1 MATTKIWAVK
11 ADLKYTL
18 SYAGNPV
25 KTEIKRV
32 VDYVSGEGKT
42 IKEKLCTG
50 INCDIETAY
59 QDMLFVKEQF
69 GKTGGILAHHA
80 EQSFAPGEITPEKAH
95 EVGVKFAEEMWG
107 DRFQV
112 LVTTHLDKAHIHNH
126 FVINSV
132 SFVDGKKYNGCKAT
146 YRKIRELSDKYCRQE
161 GLSVVKDTAQE
172 KQVSFAGGNGKFNL
186 RAYIKNDIDI
196 AITRSRSME
205 EFYANM
211 RQMGYSIKLGKHIA
225 VSPKGKDGYIRLKS
239 IKDPDYLPDGIRRR
253 IAENYSK
260 NYGVLV
266 KPKRLHRKCKR
277 PKRKLSGYIALYYKY
292 LLLLGKV
299 PNRRRPKRKPYNIAK
314 QAGYLDKISGEVRLI
329 GKYKL
334 NTDSDLKALRE
345 NLGDDLDNLFL
356 KRESLRKE
364 ARRVISQERKEGIRL
379 EISKTTKEMGDI
391 RKELRTCSN
400 IEIRNRNLRGKEY
413 NKMYQKG
420 EKENEHG
427 RRDRRSAR

>member
-25 KTEIKRV
+25 KTEIERV

-50 INCDIETAY
+50 INCEPDTAY
-59 QDMLFVKEQF
+59 QDMMFVKEQF
-69 GKTGGILAHHA
+69 GKTAGIIAHHA

-132 SFVDGKKYNGCKAT
+132 SFIDGKKYNGCKAT

-161 GLSVVKDTAQE
+161 GLSVIKDADQG
-172 KQVSFAGGNGKFNL
+172 KQAYFAGGNGKFNL
-186 RAYIKNDIDI
+186 RAYIKNDIDL

-205 EFYANM
+205 EFYANL
-211 RQMGYSIKLGKHIA
+211 RKMGYSIKFGKHIA

-239 IKDPDYLPDGIRRR
+239 LKDPDYQPDGVRRR
-253 IAENYSK
+253 IAENYAE
-260 NYGVLV
+260 NYGVI
-266 KPKRLHRKCKR
+266 KSPKRIRCSCKR
-277 PKRKLSGYIALYYKY
+277 PKKKLTGYIALYYKY
-292 LLLLGKV
+292 LFLLGKV
-299 PNRRRPKRKPYNIAK
+299 PNRRRPKRIPYSIAK
-314 QAGYLDKISGEVRLI
+314 QAGYLDKISYEVRLI

-334 NTDSDLKALRE
+334 NTDSDLKALQE
-345 NLGDDLDNLFL
+345 KLGDDLDSLSL

-364 ARRVISQERKEGIRL
+364 ARRVIPQEQKEDTKL
-379 EISKTTKEMGDI
+379 EISKITREMGDI
-391 RKELRTCSN
+391 RKELRTCSS
-400 IEIRNRNLRGKEY
+400 IEIRNRNMRVRE
-413 NKMYQKG
+413 NIETHEKG
-420 EKENEHG
+420 ERIIEHG
-427 RRDRRSAR
+427 RRDRRSDR

>member
-25 KTEIKRV
+25 KTEIERV
-32 VDYVSGEGKT
+32 VDYVSGKNKT
-42 IKEKLCTG
+42 VKDNLCTG
-50 INCDIETAY
+50 INCDIETVY

-80 EQSFAPGEITPEKAH
+80 EQSFAPSEITPEKAH

-132 SFVDGKKYNGCKAT
+132 SFVDGKKYNGCNAT

-161 GLSVVKDTAQE
+161 GLSVVKDVDQG
-172 KQVSFAGGNGKFNL
+172 KHVYFSGGNGKFNL
-186 RAYIKNDIDI
+186 RAYIKNDIDL
-196 AITRSRSME
+196 AITKSSSME
-205 EFYANM
+205 GFYANL
-211 RQMGYSIKLGKHIA
+211 RQMGYSIKFGKHIA
-225 VSPKGKDGYIRLKS
+225 VSPKGKDGYIRPKS
-239 IKDPDYLPDGIRRR
+239 FNDEDYTIEGIRRR
-253 IAENYSK
+253 IAENYAE
-260 NYGVLV
+260 NYGVI
-266 KPKRLHRKCKR
+266 KSKKRVRCCCKR
-277 PKRKLSGYIALYYKY
+277 PKKKLTGYIALYYKY
-292 LLLLGKV
+292 LFLLGKV
-299 PNRRRPKRKPYNIAK
+299 PNRRKPMRIPYNIAK

-334 NTDSDLKALRE
+334 KNDSDLKALQE
-345 NLGDDLDNLFL
+345 KLSDDLDDLFL

-364 ARRVISQERKEGIRL
+364 ARRVIPQERKEDIRL
-379 EISKTTKEMGDI
+379 EISKITREMGDI
-391 RKELRTCSN
+391 RKELRTCSS
-400 IEIRNRNLRGKEY
+400 IEIRNRNLRGKED
-413 NKMYQKG
+413 KRTYQKG
-420 EKENEHG
+420 VKENEHG